1 MMRRLSQTQV
11 LTAAVVIAAVLIQ
24 SSGAFAW
31 GPRARQAIALAS
43 VNLARQSFKT
53 SDVSY
58 EADILRGAG
67 DGVSALGGNFP
78 LSSDEQA
85 IDAVGLEIII
95 LREAIKNGGGSHAAY
110 RLGGLAAL
118 VSELMVPFGMVYDE
132 NERELAAEI
141 EKDLE
146 DHVATFAYSPTHP
159 NYHYLTN
166 HRLYFQDRR
175 TFYYPDKEIIAD
187 DYHRGIGPRGL
198 LKSAVRA
205 YFDKS
210 IEAVTDVWYTTLVIE
225 PGTREYRPSNRQ
237 MAYYYIS
244 EIKYLLSVKQNPK
257 FAERSYE
264 LFERYNPG
272 LPMALVEIG
281 DAFYALG
288 VEVEKTG
295 SEEAFARGQLIKTR
309 GVEEWQKAQRI
320 PGDARVAASQRL
332 AKHFIE
338 EGERLYA
345 RGLSPEGKDTDLPD
359 ALEAF
364 KTALEYDLQNDIAA
378 SRVTETTEQ
387 ITARRNRHELEQ
399 RFLDQASAA
408 VKSAERSAVSKDFGA
423 ALSSYSQAIN
433 ALGQVTVDFKDLN
446 DRAREEMNKINTAV
460 KQVISDVY
468 ASANEAIEKGDAA
481 LINSNVDEAVRFYAS
496 VESIVNVVPAE
507 EGTQNANKKQDMI
520 NAAQNKID
528 EAEIQRKRMQQQQQQ
543 PAAGAPPPK
552 RT

>member
-1 MMRRLSQTQV
+1 MMRRLSNIKLIV
-11 LTAAVVIAAVLIQ
+11 AAVMAAVVFLQ

-31 GPRARQAIALAS
+31 GPRARQAIALAA
-43 VNLARQSFKT
+43 VNLARQSIRT

-58 EADILRGAG
+58 EADILRGAA

-78 LSSDEQA
+78 LNNDDQA

-118 VSELMVPFGMVYDE
+118 VSELMVPYGMVYTED
-132 NERELAAEI
+132 ERELAAEI
-141 EKDLE
+141 EQDLE
-146 DHVATFAYSPTHP
+146 DHVAQFAYSPTHP
-159 NYHYLTN
+159 TYRYLTN
-166 HRLYFQDRR
+166 HRLYFEERR
-175 TFYYPDKEIIAD
+175 TFYEPDKEIIAD
-187 DYHRGIGPRGL
+187 DYRRGTGPRGL
-198 LKSAVRA
+198 LRSAVRA

-244 EIKYLLSVKQNPK
+244 EIKYLLGVKQNPQ
-257 FAERSYE
+257 FAERSYD
-264 LFERYNPG
+264 LFQRYNPG

-288 VEVEKTG
+288 ADIESAG
-295 SEEAFARGQLIKTR
+295 GEEAFLRGQIIKRR

-320 PGDARVAASQRL
+320 PGDSRTAASQRL

-345 RGLSPEGKDTDLPD
+345 KGLSPEGKDTDLPD

-378 SRVTETTEQ
+378 SRVTETTMQ

-399 RFLDQASAA
+399 RFLEQASAA
-408 VKSAERSAVSKDFGA
+408 VKSAERSATEKDFGA

-433 ALGQVTVDFKDLN
+433 ALAQVTADFKDLN
-446 DRAREEMNKINTAV
+446 TRARDEMNKINTAV

-468 ASANEAIEKGDAA
+468 ASANDAIEKGDAA
-481 LINSNVDEAVRFYAS
+481 LINSNVDEAVRFYSS
-496 VESIVNVVPAE
+496 VETIVDVVPAE
-507 EGTQNANKKQDMI
+507 PGTPNASKKQDMI

-528 EAEIQRKRMQQQQQQ
+528 EAEIQRKRLQQQQQQ
-543 PAAGAPPPK
+543 QTAPAL
-552 RT
+552 RNT

>member
-1 MMRRLSQTQV
+1 MMRRLSQFRV
-11 LTAAVVIAAVLIQ
+11 LIAVAVVAAVLTQ
-24 SSGAFAW
+24 STSAFAW
-31 GPRARQAIALAS
+31 GPRARQAIALAA
-43 VNLARQSFKT
+43 VNLARQSMKT

-58 EADILRGAG
+58 EADILRGAA

-78 LSSDEQA
+78 LSNDDQA

-95 LREAIKNGGGSHAAY
+95 LREAIRNGGGSHAAY

-118 VSELMVPFGMVYDE
+118 VSELMVPYGLVYEEGD
-132 NERELAAEI
+132 RELAAEI

-146 DHVATFAYSPTHP
+146 DHVALFAFSPTHP
-159 NYHYLTN
+159 TYRYLTN
-166 HRLYFQDRR
+166 HRLYFEERR
-175 TFYYPDKEIIAD
+175 TFYKPDMEIIAD
-187 DYHRGIGPRGL
+187 DYRRGTGPRGL
-198 LKSAVRA
+198 LRSAVRA
-205 YFDKS
+205 YFDRS

-225 PGTREYRPSNRQ
+225 PGTREYRASNRQ

-244 EIKYLLSVKQNPK
+244 EIEYLLGVKQNPK

-264 LFERYNPG
+264 LFQRYNPG
-272 LPMALVEIG
+272 LPMALIEIG
-281 DAFYALG
+281 DAFYTLG
-288 VEVEKTG
+288 VEVEKSGGAESFQRAQT
-295 SEEAFARGQLIKTR
+295 IKRR

-320 PGDARVAASQRL
+320 PGESRVAAAQRL
-332 AKHFIE
+332 AKHFID

-345 RGLSPEGKDTDLPD
+345 KGLSPEGKDTDLPD

-364 KTALEYDLQNDIAA
+364 KTALEYDLQNDVAA

-399 RFLDQASAA
+399 RFLEQASAA
-408 VKSAERSAVSKDFGA
+408 VKSAERSAVTKDFGA

-433 ALGQVTVDFKDLN
+433 ALGQVTADFKDLN
-446 DRAREEMNKINTAV
+446 DRARDEMNKINTAV

-481 LINSNVDEAVRFYAS
+481 LINSNVDEAVRFYSS
-496 VESIVNVVPAE
+496 VETIVDVVPAE
-507 EGTQNANKKQDMI
+507 EGTPNASKKQDMI
-520 NAAQNKID
+520 NAAQSKID

-543 PAAGAPPPK
+543 QAAPALK
-552 RT
+552 KT

>member
-1 MMRRLSQTQV
+1 MMRRLSRIQLATATV
-11 LTAAVVIAAVLIQ
+11 VVAAVFVQ

-31 GPRARQAIALAS
+31 GPRARQAIALAA
-43 VNLARQSFKT
+43 VNLARQSIKT

-58 EADILRGAG
+58 EADILRGAA

-78 LSSDEQA
+78 LSNDEQA

-118 VSELMVPFGMVYDE
+118 VSELMVPYGLVYDE
-132 NERELAAEI
+132 SERELAAEI

-146 DHVATFAYSPTHP
+146 DHVSLFAFSPTHAS
-159 NYHYLTN
+159 YTYLTN
-166 HRLYFQDRR
+166 HRLYFSERR
-175 TFYYPDKEIIAD
+175 TFYEPDKEIIAD
-187 DYHRGIGPRGL
+187 DYSRGTGPRGL
-198 LKSAVRA
+198 LRSAVRA
-205 YFDKS
+205 YFDRS
-210 IEAVTDVWYTTLVIE
+210 IEAVTDVWYTALVIE
-225 PGTREYRPSNRQ
+225 PGTREYRPSSRQ
-237 MAYYYIS
+237 MAYYYLS
-244 EIKYLLSVKQNPK
+244 EIEYLLGVKQNPK

-264 LFERYNPG
+264 LFQRYNPG

-281 DAFYALG
+281 DAFYSLG
-288 VEVEKTG
+288 AEMEKAG
-295 SEEAFARGQLIKTR
+295 DDEAFQRAQIIKRR
-309 GVEEWQKAQRI
+309 GVDEWQIAQRI
-320 PGDARVAASQRL
+320 PGVSRTAAAQRL
-332 AKHFIE
+332 AKHFID

-359 ALEAF
+359 ALDSFE
-364 KTALEYDLQNDIAA
+364 TALEYDLQNDVAA

-399 RFLDQASAA
+399 KFLDQASAA
-408 VKSAERSAVSKDFGA
+408 VKSAERSAVTKDFGA

-433 ALGQVTVDFKDLN
+433 ALGQVTADFKDLN
-446 DRAREEMNKINTAV
+446 GRAREEMNKINTAV

-481 LINSNVDEAVRFYAS
+481 LINSNVDEAVRFYSS
-496 VESIVNVVPAE
+496 VEAIMDVVPAE
-507 EGTQNANKKQDMI
+507 EGTPNASRKQDMI

-528 EAEIQRKRMQQQQQQ
+528 EAEIQRKRLQQQQQQ
-543 PAAGAPPPK
+543 QAAPALK
-552 RT
+552 KT

>member
-1 MMRRLSQTQV
+1 MMRRPSQIQITV
-11 LTAAVVIAAVLIQ
+11 AAVVAAAVFVQ

-31 GPRARQAIALAS
+31 GPRARQAIALAA
-43 VNLARQSFKT
+43 VNLARQSIKT

-58 EADILRGAG
+58 EADILRGAA

-78 LSSDEQA
+78 LGNDQQA

-118 VSELMVPFGMVYDE
+118 VSELMVPYGLVYDE
-132 NERELAAEI
+132 DERELAAEI

-146 DHVATFAYSPTHP
+146 DHVSLFAFSPTHP
-159 NYHYLTN
+159 KYRYLTN
-166 HRLYFQDRR
+166 HRLYFEERR
-175 TFYYPDKEIIAD
+175 PFYEPDKEIIAD
-187 DYHRGIGPRGL
+187 DYRRGVGPRGL
-198 LKSAVRA
+198 LRSAVRA

-225 PGTREYRPSNRQ
+225 PGTREYRPSSRQ

-244 EIKYLLSVKQNPK
+244 EMKYLLGVKQNPK
-257 FAERSYE
+257 FAERSYD
-264 LFERYNPG
+264 LFQRYNPG

-281 DAFYALG
+281 DAFYSLG
-288 VEVEKTG
+288 AEIQKTADD
-295 SEEAFARGQLIKTR
+295 EAFQRGQIIKQR

-320 PGDARVAASQRL
+320 PGDSRVAAAQRL
-332 AKHFIE
+332 SKHFIE

-345 RGLSPEGKDTDLPD
+345 KGLSPEGKDTDLPD
-359 ALEAF
+359 ALDAF

-378 SRVTETTEQ
+378 NRVTETTEQ

-399 RFLDQASAA
+399 RFLEQASAA
-408 VKSAERSAVSKDFGA
+408 VKTAERSAVEKDFGA

-433 ALGQVTVDFKDLN
+433 ALGQVTADFKDLN
-446 DRAREEMNKINTAV
+446 ARARDEMNKINTAV

-481 LINSNVDEAVRFYAS
+481 LINSNVDEAVRFYSS
-496 VESIVNVVPAE
+496 VETIVDVVPAE
-507 EGTQNANKKQDMI
+507 PGTPNASKKQDMI

-528 EAEIQRKRMQQQQQQ
+528 EAEIQRKRLQQQQQQ
-543 PAAGAPPPK
+543 QTAPAI
-552 RT
+552 RNT